1 MAQGKKS
8 EGQKSESQK
17 EEKSKAKKE
26 ETQQKEETQEE
37 GLGTYQPKHR
47 TLQASGVDQ
56 NAVEE
61 QRQTEK
67 AAQREEHN
75 QRVIRDRT

>member
-1 MAQGKKS
+1 VAQGKKS
-8 EGQKSESQK
+8 EGQK

-26 ETQQKEETQEE
+26 ETQEETQEE

-56 NAVEE
+56 HAVEE
-61 QRQTEK
+61 QRQAEK